1 MKEIMTQYPVLE
13 VKHKSG
19 EEFFHIEGEPLN
31 ENLLSFWQWSSSD
44 LVSNTMRGILAE
56 YIVASA
62 LGENHSHRTEWDAYD
77 IKTKEGIK
85 IEVKSGAFIQTW
97 HQKKLSS
104 IQFNI
109 RPTVCWN
116 SQTNTRSSEVM
127 RQADIYVFCL
137 LIHKEQDTI
146 DPLNMNQWQ
155 FYILS
160 SDELNRTLGAQKTV
174 VLSSL
179 LRLNPITATYSELPS
194 AIKRLA
200 NEDVKNH
207 P

>member
-1 MKEIMTQYPVLE
+1 MKKYPAMEI
-13 VKHKSG
+13 KRKSG
-19 EEFFHIEGEPLN
+19 EDVFHIEGEPLD

-44 LVSNTMRGILAE
+44 LISNTMRGILAE

-62 LGENHSHRTEWDAYD
+62 LGENHGHRTEWDAYD
-77 IKTKEGIK
+77 IRTKEGIK
-85 IEVKSGAFIQTW
+85 IEVKSSAFIQTW

-109 RPTVCWN
+109 RPTVGWS
-116 SQTNTRSSEVM
+116 SQTDTRSSKVM

-160 SDELNRTLGAQKTV
+160 SNELNQSLGAQKTI

-179 LRLNPITATYSELPS
+179 LRLNPIIATYSELSS
-194 AIKRLA
+194 AIKQLA
-200 NEDVKNH
+200 DKAVKNYR
-207 P
+207 